1 MYDKDYKD
9 RDKKKGERMYLNFY
23 ISENK
28 DGDKGDKSWAD
39 KKEEADKTAAA
50 IKKDQ
55 EVWTEAQEK

>member
-9 RDKKKGERMYLNFY
+9 RDKKKGERIYLNFY
-23 ISENK
+23 IS
-28 DGDKGDKSWAD
+28 GDKSWAD

-55 EVWTEAQEK
+55 EDRTEAQEK

>member
-9 RDKKKGERMYLNFY
+9 RDKKRGERMYLNFY
-23 ISENK
+23 IS
-28 DGDKGDKSWAD
+28 GDKGDKSWAD

-55 EVWTEAQEK
+55 EVWTEAQDK